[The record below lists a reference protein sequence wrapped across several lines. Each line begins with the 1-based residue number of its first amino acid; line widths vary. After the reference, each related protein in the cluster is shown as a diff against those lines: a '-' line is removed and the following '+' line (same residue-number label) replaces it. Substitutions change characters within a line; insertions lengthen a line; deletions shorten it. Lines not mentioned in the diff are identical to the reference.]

1 MSPNP
6 SHIERYVRPST
17 PVAACQPRLP
27 CEFPANSST
36 TGIADGSIIA
46 AIITTQVAANDSSDP
61 RPIAIPPVDLDCQ
74 IIDAHATAA
83 RARKASAVT
92 AGGEISL
99 PARPG

>member
-1 MSPNP
+1 MSPNA
-6 SHIERYVRPST
+6 SHSERYVRPST

-36 TGIADGSIIA
+36 SGIADGSIIA
-46 AIITTQVAANDSSDP
+46 AIITTQLAANDSSAP
-61 RPIAIPPVDLDCQ
+61 GPIAIPAVDLDCQ

-83 RARKASAVT
+83 RPRRASPVR

-99 PARPG
+99 SARPG